1 MAAIA
6 ACSLALL
13 AAQAPNGS
21 SSAPPQTAAPPSVIS
36 VQTDLILV
44 RVVARDTHGN
54 AVTGLGQSDF
64 QLFDNGKPQAISFFS
79 AENGA
84 GQPAT
89 AATPATTPAGA
100 PSANPSTSEAGQ
112 RHTALFFDDYHLQ
125 FEDLAQTRQAAQG
138 FVTKALSAGDRIG
151 IFTASGQ
158 VTLDFTN
165 DVDKLQKTLAQLRS
179 QTIPATVDNSGELG
193 EAVAAR
199 IDLSAQNT
207 LGALQNLVLRIA
219 EHRGER
225 RILLVSEGFENRAH
239 QDRLNQI
246 IDAAIYSDITISAM
260 AAYNLDADIEANSQ
274 VIEEAAEGTGGV
286 FVHNTVHYDSGF
298 ERVGAVAESSYV
310 LGFTP
315 SAMNFDGRFHKLETV
330 VTAHSDWTIEAR
342 SGYFAA
348 KPVEPAAGP
357 DLQEATAYNAL
368 LSSQDA
374 DQQIRLSQDFLKSYP
389 ASRLAEPVTNRL
401 IEAYYSKK
409 DWNDFYAASA
419 SALVKYPDDVDVLVL
434 SGWVITHLYDPN
446 DSGAAAKLNEAENDL
461 KYAMQLIP
469 ALPKPAG
476 LTDEQFA
483 AYKKSEML
491 EAHGGLGLVYFRQ
504 RDYGP
509 SVPEL
514 QQAVAGVASPDPT
527 DLWALGIALDQL
539 KRYADAADAFE
550 KCGQLP
556 GDLQDPCKQL
566 ARQSEKARNHES
578 MWSPPDVD
586 RPLKSIST
594 TQTCSLPNVLAHAG
608 DRAQELVDNLQR
620 FAAEETIQYQ
630 QLDSVGMMVGAE
642 TAKYDYLVT
651 FRQGSGALLID
662 ESRQVSAGAKGL
674 TGGPPDHGLPSL
686 ALIFHPY
693 FQGDYDMRCEGLA
706 DWEGTPAWV
715 VHFVQRKDKHGRMS
729 AVSTSQG
736 AVPANLKGRAWIAAD
751 SYQVLHIETDLAEPL
766 LQQRLYTDA
775 VSVNYAPV
783 EFHAQNVQLWLPL
796 SAETFTESD
805 NLVGGTDR
813 SVVKHTFADFV
824 LFSVQSN
831 QTVEKP
837 AQP

>member
-1 MAAIA
+1 
-6 ACSLALL
+6 
-13 AAQAPNGS
+13 
-21 SSAPPQTAAPPSVIS
+21 VIS
-36 VQTDLILV
+36 VQTNLV
-44 RVVARDTHGN
+44 LLRVVVRDAHGD
-54 AVTGLGQSDF
+54 AVTGLQQSDF
-64 QLFDNGKPQAISFFS
+64 QLFDNGKPQAIAYFS
-79 AENGA
+79 AGSGA
-84 GQPAT
+84 GEPAAAGTPVTAQPVSP
-89 AATPATTPAGA
+89 PASP
-100 PSANPSTSEAGQ
+100 PSPPSGP
-112 RHTALFFDDYHLQ
+112 RYTALFFDDYHLQ
-125 FEDLAQTRQAAQG
+125 FEDLAQTRLAAQRYLAK
-138 FVTKALSAGDRIG
+138 TLSAGDYIG

-158 VTLDFTN
+158 VTLDFTT
-165 DVDKLQKTLAQLRS
+165 DADKLQKTLAQLRS

-225 RILLVSEGFENRAH
+225 RIVLVSEGFENRAH

-260 AAYNLDADIEANSQ
+260 AAYNLEANVEADLQ
-274 VIEEAAEGTGGV
+274 VIEQAAEGTGGV

-298 ERVGAVAESSYV
+298 ERVGTVAESSYV

-315 SAMNFDGRFHKLETV
+315 SAMNFDGRFHKLETT
-330 VTAHSDWTIEAR
+330 VTAHSDWTVEAR

-348 KPVEPAAGP
+348 KPAESAAGP
-357 DLQEATAYNAL
+357 DLQGATGYNAL
-368 LSSQDA
+368 LSTQDA
-374 DQQIRLSQDFLKSYP
+374 DQQIRLSQDFLKNYP

-401 IEAYYSKK
+401 VEAYYAKK

-434 SGWVITHLYDPN
+434 TGWVITHLYDPN

-461 KYAMQLIP
+461 KHAIQIIP
-469 ALPKPAG
+469 ALPKPAE

-586 RPLKSIST
+586 RPLKSISAA
-594 TQTCSLPNVLAHAG
+594 QTCSLPNVLAHAG

-651 FRQGSGALLID
+651 FRQGSAALLID
-662 ESRQVSAGAKGL
+662 ESRQVSAGGKGL
-674 TGGPPDHGLPSL
+674 TGGPPDRGLPSL

-715 VHFVQRKDKHGRMS
+715 VHFVQRKDKHGHMS
-729 AVSTSQG
+729 AVSTSHG

-775 VSVNYAPV
+775 VSINYAPV

-796 SAETFTESD
+796 SAESFTESD